1 MSRAAIVL
9 AALRRGDWLTQDR
22 ARAYCWM
29 IAAVTT
35 IQAAHLV
42 VLTLCAVAADPH
54 GRAPV
59 SDFDAFWSA
68 AVLAVQG
75 HPASA
80 YDPAVLSAAEAVGA
94 QPVDGQ
100 FLPYMNPPVF
110 LLLCLPLGL
119 LPYVAA
125 MGAFVAAT
133 YGGLAVCIRRMLPP
147 AWPWL
152 PAAAFP
158 AAMVNGFEGQN
169 GAVGAMAFAGGL
181 LFMERRPVV
190 AGLSLGVL
198 SFKPHLALGV
208 PVALCAAR
216 RWRVLAGFAGSVLLL
231 TGSSLALLGATT
243 WARFFGAVPVMRH
256 VLEHGDSWPKMQSPF
271 AAVRVLH
278 GGLPLAYAVQALA
291 ALLAL
296 TALARLARRRAAA
309 GAETAAMVAAS
320 LLCTPYLFDYDLACL
335 AVPMAWLAA
344 RGSLGGWRPWEKSL
358 LAILY
363 FYPIEARNMS
373 LHLGLPAT
381 PFLVAALLALILT
394 RSRSDTARG
403 GRAPAV
409 SSDCLNLS
417 CSVST
422 LAVPV

>member
-94 QPVDGQ
+94 QAVDGQ

-119 LPYVAA
+119 LSYVAA
-125 MGAFVAAT
+125 MAAFVAAT
-133 YGGLAVCIRRMLPP
+133 HGGLAVCLRRMLPP
-147 AWPWL
+147 AWPLL
-152 PAAAFP
+152 PALAVP
-158 AAMVNGFEGQN
+158 AAMVNGCEGQN
-169 GAVGAMAFAGGL
+169 GSVSAMAFAGGL

-190 AGLSLGVL
+190 AGLCLGVL

-231 TGSSLALLGATT
+231 AGSSLALLGPAT
-243 WARFFGAVPVMRH
+243 WARFFGAAPVMRH

-271 AAVRVLH
+271 AAVRLLH
-278 GGLPLAYAVQALA
+278 GSVPLAYAVQALA

-296 TALARLARRRAAA
+296 TALARLARRRAGA
-309 GAETAAMVAAS
+309 GVETAAMVAAS

-344 RGSLGGWRPWEKSL
+344 RGSLDGWRPWERLL

-373 LHLGLPAT
+373 LHLDLPAT
-381 PFLVAALLALILT
+381 PFLVAALLAVILA
-394 RSRSDTARG
+394 RSRCDAIRG
-403 GRAPAV
+403 ERAPA
-409 SSDCLNLS
+409 LTPS
-417 CSVST
+417 CRSRPCGAST
-422 LAVPV
+422 LAVSG